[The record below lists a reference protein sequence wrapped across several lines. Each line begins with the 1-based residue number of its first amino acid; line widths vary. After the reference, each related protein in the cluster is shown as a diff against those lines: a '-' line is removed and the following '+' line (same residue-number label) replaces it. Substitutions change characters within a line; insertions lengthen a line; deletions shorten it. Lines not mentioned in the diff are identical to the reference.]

1 MAPLVVPHNPEW
13 AAAFAAEARALTGA
27 MGETCTGLHH
37 IGSTAVPGILAK
49 PIIDILG
56 EVSSFE
62 LLDGATGCI
71 ESLGYTAMGTF
82 GIEGRR
88 YFRKDDAQGHRTHH
102 LHVFEAG
109 SLHIERHLAFR
120 DYLRSHPE
128 KAGEYS
134 ALKEALVDSGVPYQD
149 GKGAFVKAAEAEAI
163 NWRRSGASGA

>member
-1 MAPLVVPHNPEW
+1 MAPLVVPHDPEW
-13 AAAFAAEARALTGA
+13 AAAFAAEARSLTVA
-27 MGETCTGLHH
+27 MGETCTAVHH
-37 IGSTAVPGILAK
+37 IGSTAIPGVLAK
-49 PIIDILG
+49 PIIDMLG
-56 EVSSFE
+56 VVGSFE
-62 LLDGATGCI
+62 MLGSAIGRMQL
-71 ESLGYTAMGTF
+71 LGYTAMGAF

-88 YFRKDDAQGHRTHH
+88 YFRKDGAQGRRTHH

-134 ALKEALVDSGVPYQD
+134 ALKEALVASGVAYQD
-149 GKGAFVKAAEAEAI
+149 GKNAFVKLAEAEAI